1 LLTRQDNTRRTYRA
15 RCGGRC
21 WNCLND
27 FEAVEAVWCSCDPKH
42 PSKLCPFCLH
52 CFCPADE
59 VYKRTFWDGAPA
71 SLKDE
76 VSMLERS
83 LDRLGEI
90 LIRNQKLKTPQL
102 LQALREQERT
112 GGLLGKILIQKGWVT
127 QQDIDNALRYQ
138 GYQPLVDT
146 QGLELTPAPQSAASN
161 PAQLLHFLLS
171 LAARKGASDIHLEP
185 SAGDLSIKLRID
197 GLFYKVK
204 PLKSD
209 ALALLLKRIQ
219 EVFNLDTR
227 NPDLPQK
234 GRAQLELEGHDFDL
248 LVTTLPTRMGISVT
262 IKLVDRRFF
271 LKNFTALGLTPADQL
286 FLVRA
291 LDAPSGLI
299 MVTSPPYNGA
309 MTTSYSLMDQVAKSE
324 RRVVSIERTLQWEV
338 PYVHQMEVNQEKGLD
353 FAAALRSVASIR
365 PDVVFILELNDRA
378 TANLACQLATTLL
391 VITTFPAFGAAES
404 IYRFLELGVPATL
417 LSRSLSLVLNQRLVR
432 RICAHCRDEG
442 SRADPQ
448 KLGTYGITAR
458 EAKTLRLYKGR
469 GCNHCHRLGY
479 RRRKGLFELIV
490 VDPRFREKLAAGP
503 TLAEIEAA
511 ARGAGMES
519 LRQRCLREVSAGVTS
534 LDEFI
539 RWRM

>member
-1 LLTRQDNTRRTYRA
+1 MATELYKV
-15 RCGGRC
+15 RC

-27 FEAVEAVWCSCDPKH
+27 YEAVEAVWCSCDPRH

-59 VYKRTFWDGAPA
+59 GYKRDFWASAPQ
-71 SLKDE
+71 SMKDE

-102 LQALREQERT
+102 LQALQEQERT
-112 GGLLGKILIQKGWVT
+112 GGLLGKIVLAKGWVT
-127 QQDIDNALRYQ
+127 QSDIDDALRYQ

-146 QGLELTPAPQSAASN
+146 QGLELTPAPAADPNN
-161 PAQLLHFLLS
+161 PGQVLEHLLS
-171 LAARKGASDIHLEP
+171 LGAKKGASDIHLEP
-185 SAGDLSIKLRID
+185 TQVDLSIKLRID

-204 PLKSD
+204 PLRRS
-209 ALALLLKRIQ
+209 ALPPMLQRIY
-219 EVFNLDTR
+219 ELFNLDGLR
-227 NPDLPQK
+227 EDVPQR
-234 GRAQLELEGHDFDL
+234 GRANIELEGHDFDL
-248 LVTTLPTRMGISVT
+248 LVQTLPTRLGTSVT

-309 MTTSYSLMDQVAKSE
+309 MTTSYSLMDHVAKSE
-324 RRVVSIERTLQWEV
+324 RRVVSIERSIQWEV
-338 PYVHQMEVNQEKGLD
+338 PYVHQMEVNQDKGLD
-353 FAAALRSVASIR
+353 FAAALRSVASVK

-391 VITTFPAFGAAES
+391 VITTFPAFGASES
-404 IYRFLELGVPATL
+404 VYRFLELGVPASL
-417 LSRSLSLVLNQRLVR
+417 LSRGLSLVMNQRLVGR
-432 RICAHCRDEG
+432 LCPQCRDEG
-442 SRADPQ
+442 AQADAA
-448 KLGTYGITAR
+448 KLGPYGISTQ
-458 EAKTLRLYKGR
+458 EAKTLTLYQGQ
-469 GCNHCHRLGY
+469 GCAECNRLGY
-479 RRRKGLFELIV
+479 RRRKGLFELLV
-490 VDPRFREKLAAGP
+490 VDQGSRSKLSTNP
-503 TLAEIEAA
+503 SLSQIEVV
-511 ARGAGMES
+511 ARGAGMET
-519 LRQRCLREVSAGVTS
+519 LRERCLKEVTAGVTS

>member
-1 LLTRQDNTRRTYRA
+1 MSAEIYTV
-15 RCGGRC
+15 RC

-52 CFCPADE
+52 CFCPADDA
-59 VYKRTFWDGAPA
+59 YKRNFWASAPG

-127 QQDIDNALRYQ
+127 QQDIDDALKYQ
-138 GYQPLVDT
+138 GYQPLVDG
-146 QGLELTPAPQSAASN
+146 QGLELTPAPQSAAAN
-161 PAQLLHFLLS
+161 PAQLLEYLLT
-171 LAARKGASDIHLEP
+171 LAARKGASDVHLEP
-185 SAGDLSIKLRID
+185 SATDLSIKLRID

-209 ALALLLKRIQ
+209 ALVSLLQRIH
-219 EVFNLDTR
+219 EVFGLDPR
-227 NPDLPQK
+227 HEDLPQR
-234 GRAQLELEGHDFDL
+234 GRAHLELEGHDFDL
-248 LVTTLPTRMGISVT
+248 LVTTLPTRMGTSVT

-291 LDAPSGLI
+291 LDVPSGLI

-324 RRVVSIERTLQWEV
+324 RRVVSIERSIQWEV
-338 PYVHQMEVNQEKGLD
+338 PYVHQMEVNQDKGLD
-353 FAAALRSVASIR
+353 FAAALRSVASLR
-365 PDVVFILELNDRA
+365 PDVVFILELNDKA

-404 IYRFLELGVPATL
+404 IYRFLELGVPPSL
-417 LSRSLSLVLNQRLVR
+417 LARSLSLVLNQRLVR
-432 RICAHCRDEG
+432 RICPHCRDEG
-442 SRADPQ
+442 SQADPQ
-448 KLGTYGITAR
+448 KLGTYGISPK
-458 EAKTLRLYKGR
+458 EAKTLRIYKGR
-469 GCNHCHRLGY
+469 GCNQCHRLGY

-503 TLAEIEAA
+503 TLAEIEGV

-519 LRQRCLREVSAGVTS
+519 LRQRCLKEVTAGVTS